1 MSIGDC
7 PNWPGCGHRAQ
18 GQCDANMVGERP
30 GVPIWTPLSGESIP
44 NCLANSLKRAG
55 ELLRSTGNTGDSID
69 ASRIEY
75 LRLQILSGAYGV
87 RVPADAS
94 AWWALVMGAAASI
107 EDASNYLRDPDTKK
121 QAEGAAKHYR
131 EAAQKLMAAAGVP
144 EARTDHI
151 RSVPGGAAFL
161 RVAGNAGVPEV
172 AAPDL
177 RGLLEEVRQCF
188 TRDDDLPN
196 DLLPRIDAALD
207 GVTGRDSQTFPG
219 QVLLDGNEP

>member
-87 RVPADAS
+87 APS
-94 AWWALVMGAAASI
+94 APDRTIYSGSLMDELAH
-107 EDASNYLRDPDTKK
+107 RD
-121 QAEGAAKHYR
+121 
-131 EAAQKLMAAAGVP
+131 AAGVRRDVLNRCEPCVWRGKLCDGTCGVKVIP
-144 EARTDHI
+144 ELDMTGKPFAD
-151 RSVPGGAAFL
+151 S
-161 RVAGNAGVPEV
+161 
-172 AAPDL
+172 
-177 RGLLEEVRQCF
+177 
-188 TRDDDLPN
+188 
-196 DLLPRIDAALD
+196 D
-207 GVTGRDSQTFPG
+207 GVEASDEG
-219 QVLLDGNEP
+219 QNNE